1 MFDVAIDYLL
11 DDETERAPDIA
22 PMNALNNLHKEA
34 REAIMN
40 TAWKVNLRIQPEYRK
55 IRTRNNSVFEH
66 FSHSRSLKVKKI

>member
-11 DDETERAPDIA
+11 DDETEKAPDIA

-40 TAWKVNLRIQPEYRK
+40 TA
-55 IRTRNNSVFEH
+55 
-66 FSHSRSLKVKKI
+66 

>member
-40 TAWKVNLRIQPEYRK
+40 TAWKVNLRIQSE
-55 IRTRNNSVFEH
+55 IRNRNNSVFEH

>member
-22 PMNALNNLHKEA
+22 PMNTLNNLHKEA

-40 TAWKVNLRIQPEYRK
+40 TA
-55 IRTRNNSVFEH
+55 
-66 FSHSRSLKVKKI
+66 

>member
-34 REAIMN
+34 QETIMN
-40 TAWKVNLRIQPEYRK
+40 TAWKVNLRIQSNTGKYGPEITPYLNTFHTVEVWK
-55 IRTRNNSVFEH
+55 
-66 FSHSRSLKVKKI
+66 